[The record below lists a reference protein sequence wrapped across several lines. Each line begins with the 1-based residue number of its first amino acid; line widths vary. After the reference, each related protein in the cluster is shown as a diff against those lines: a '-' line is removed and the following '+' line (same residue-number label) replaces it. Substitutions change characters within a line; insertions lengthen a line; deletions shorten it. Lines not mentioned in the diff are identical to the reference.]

1 MYIIRQFNRDPY
13 DIIHE
18 RVTSYL
24 PIKSKDD
31 SRCDHASKDGGKKF
45 EDKRQIKCMRSVGTY
60 VIQQIGRKILSGDM
74 NLTKI
79 SFPIKAMIAKSAL
92 EKNL

>member
-1 MYIIRQFNRDPY
+1 MYNIRQFNRDPY

-18 RVTSYL
+18 RVLSYL

-45 EDKRQIKCMRSVGTY
+45 EDKR
-60 VIQQIGRKILSGDM
+60 
-74 NLTKI
+74 
-79 SFPIKAMIAKSAL
+79 
-92 EKNL
+92 